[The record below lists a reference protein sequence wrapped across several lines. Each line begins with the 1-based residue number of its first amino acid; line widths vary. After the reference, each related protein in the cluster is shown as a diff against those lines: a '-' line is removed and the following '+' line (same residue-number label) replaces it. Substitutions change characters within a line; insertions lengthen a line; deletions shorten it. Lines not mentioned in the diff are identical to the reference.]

1 MSGAFPMV
9 PPLMFSEDFRDGSI
23 LEGIRFVNPFSPEFL
38 LEKWSNLFFGFSG
51 RSERIHAG
59 RAWKT

>member
-1 MSGAFPMV
+1 MV

-38 LEKWSNLFFGFSG
+38 LEKWLNLFFGFSG
-51 RSERIHAG
+51 RSDRIHAE

>member
-1 MSGAFPMV
+1 MV
-9 PPLMFSEDFRDGSI
+9 PPLIFSKDFRDGSI

-38 LEKWSNLFFGFSG
+38 LEKWFILFFGFSG
-51 RSERIHAG
+51 RSERIHAE

>member
-1 MSGAFPMV
+1 
-9 PPLMFSEDFRDGSI
+9 MFSEDFRDGSI

-38 LEKWSNLFFGFSG
+38 FEKWFNLFFGFSG
-51 RSERIHAG
+51 RSDRIHAE